1 MNHIGITVVSV
12 AFWLFLGAAAVAGIV
27 QESRKRKV
35 ALELL
40 RAAVEHGQQLSPE
53 VIDRLLGKDE
63 HSNELNPRDLHIG
76 GIITAA
82 CGVGIALLSAFVAL
96 VWPPYHWLVLGV
108 GILGICIGV
117 GLLLAAKS
125 LRR

>member
-1 MNHIGITVVSV
+1 MVTDMDQSLAHSRRANPTGPPDERRK
-12 AFWLFLGAAAVAGIV
+12 AA
-27 QESRKRKV
+27 
-35 ALELL
+35 LDLL
-40 RAAVEHGQQLSPE
+40 RAAVERGQPLSPE
-53 VIDRLLGKDE
+53 VVDRLLERTEYKKPE
-63 HSNELNPRDLHIG
+63 SAQINPRDLHIG